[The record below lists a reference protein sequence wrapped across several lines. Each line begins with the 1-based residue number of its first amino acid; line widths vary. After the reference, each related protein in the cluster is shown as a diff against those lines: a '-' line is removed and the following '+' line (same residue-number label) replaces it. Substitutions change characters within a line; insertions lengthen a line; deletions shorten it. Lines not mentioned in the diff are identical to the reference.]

1 MKLNRMTIQ
10 TKILLALA
18 LTFTMLL
25 LISVFF
31 LNASQRLLVTDLA
44 SEKVDD
50 IASSY
55 FDGVNTM
62 MLTGTT
68 AQRSILKQKMLEAD
82 GVEEVTIIRAKNIND
97 IFGKGIEGEQPLTDD
112 DRKALKGESFQ
123 KMAETENGR
132 ELTTW
137 IPLKASSDYRGT
149 NCLTCHVVPE
159 GTILGVAKATYSLQH
174 IDEEVSS
181 SILTIV
187 AVNLVL
193 FVAGLVIMIWLLR
206 SLLVKPILKMREVM
220 HETEQTRN
228 LSNRLPVQSHDE
240 IGMLAQAINKMLERF
255 QESIKGVID
264 TSKQLTES
272 ARQISSVSEITYN
285 AAFSQLT
292 ETNNVATAVT
302 ELSASAEEV
311 NNSADQTALASV
323 SADSE
328 TGHGRSMTEKAVDGI
343 HELISEI
350 EHASDVINQL
360 DSRTQGIGHVLDVIR
375 NIAEQTNL
383 LALNAAIEAARA
395 GESGRGFA
403 VVADEVRT
411 LANRSHDST
420 EEIQDLIEKL
430 QADAKQAVATMAGAR
445 ESASERGSQI
455 EATGTSL
462 NTIASQVGEIKAL
475 NSQMANAAKEQSVV
489 TEDVSK
495 NISTI
500 SQIAQATSSD
510 AQQVN
515 DFSQELVIL
524 SNKLNELVEQF
535 TV

>member
-1 MKLNRMTIQ
+1 MKLNNVTIQ

-18 LTFTMLL
+18 LTFTVL
-25 LISVFF
+25 LITSALF
-31 LNASQRLLVTDLA
+31 LDSTQRQLVTDLA

-50 IASSY
+50 IANSY

-68 AQRSILKQKMLEAD
+68 AQRSILKKKMLEAP
-82 GVEEVTIIRAKNIND
+82 GVKDVTIIRSKNIND
-97 IFGKGIEGEQPLTDD
+97 TFGKGIEGEQPQSNKDH
-112 DRKALKGESFQ
+112 KALNGERFQ
-123 KMAETENGR
+123 QMSETDNGR

-137 IPLKASSDYRGT
+137 IPLIASSDYRGT
-149 NCLTCHVVPE
+149 NCLSCHVVPE
-159 GTILGVAKATYSLQH
+159 GTILGAIKATYSLQH

-181 SILTIV
+181 SIFTIV
-187 AVNLVL
+187 AINLVL

-206 SLLVKPILKMREVM
+206 TLLVKPIVNMREVM
-220 HETEQTRN
+220 HEIEQSRN
-228 LSNRLPVQSHDE
+228 LLNRLPVQSNDE

-255 QESIKGVID
+255 QVSIKGVID
-264 TSKQLTES
+264 TSKQVADS

-311 NNSADQTALASV
+311 NISAERTAEASV
-323 SADSE
+323 SADHE
-328 TGHGRSMTEKAVDGI
+328 TGEGRDMTEKAVNGI

-350 EHASDVINQL
+350 EHASEVINQL
-360 DSRTQGIGHVLDVIR
+360 DNRTQGIGHVLDVIR

-411 LANRSHDST
+411 LATRSHEST

-430 QADAKQAVATMAGAR
+430 QTDAKQAVTTMNNAR
-445 ESASERGSQI
+445 ESASKRGSQI

-475 NSQMANAAKEQSVV
+475 NNQMANAAKEQSVV

-495 NISTI
+495 NVSTI
-500 SQIAQATSSD
+500 SQIAEATSDD

-515 DFSQELVIL
+515 DFSQELVKL
-524 SNKLNELVEQF
+524 SNQLNELVEQF

>member
-1 MKLNRMTIQ
+1 MKLNNMTIQ
-10 TKILLALA
+10 TKILLALT
-18 LTFTMLL
+18 LTFTIL
-25 LISVFF
+25 LITSALF
-31 LNASQRLLVTDLA
+31 LNSSQRQLVTDLA
-44 SEKVDD
+44 TEKVDD
-50 IASSY
+50 IANSY

-68 AQRSILKQKMLEAD
+68 AQRTILKKKMLEAP
-82 GVEEVTIIRAKNIND
+82 GVRDVTILRSKNVND
-97 IFGKGIEGEQPLTDD
+97 TFGHGIEGEQAESENDN
-112 DRKALKGESFQ
+112 RALKGELFQ
-123 KMAETENGR
+123 QMTDTPDGR

-159 GTILGVAKATYSLQH
+159 GTVLGAVRATYSLQH
-174 IDEEVSS
+174 IDDEVSS
-181 SILTIV
+181 SIFTIV
-187 AVNLVL
+187 GINLAL
-193 FVAGLVIMIWLLR
+193 FIAGIVMMVWLLH
-206 SLLVKPILKMREVM
+206 SLLVKPILNMRKVM
-220 HETEQTRN
+220 NETEETRN
-228 LSNRLPVQSHDE
+228 LANRLPVHSNDE
-240 IGMLAQAINKMLERF
+240 IGKLAQAINKMLERF
-255 QESIKGVID
+255 QESIKGVIE
-264 TSKQLTES
+264 TSKRVTES
-272 ARQISSVSEITYN
+272 AHKISSVSEITYN

-311 NNSADQTALASV
+311 NNSANRTAEASI
-323 SADSE
+323 SANDE
-328 TGHGRSMTEKAVDGI
+328 TGHGRSMTEKAVNGI
-343 HELISEI
+343 HGLISEI

-360 DSRTQGIGHVLDVIR
+360 DGRTQGIGHVLDVIR

-395 GESGRGFA
+395 GDSGRGFA

-411 LANRSHDST
+411 LATRSHEST

-430 QADAKQAVATMAGAR
+430 QTDAKQAVETMSSAR
-445 ESASERGSQI
+445 ESASERGAQI
-455 EATGTSL
+455 EAAGNSL
-462 NTIASQVGEIKAL
+462 NTIASQVAEINAL
-475 NSQMANAAKEQSVV
+475 NNQMANAAREQSVV

-500 SQIAQATSSD
+500 SQIAQATSND
-510 AQQVN
+510 VQQVN
-515 DFSQELVIL
+515 DFSQELVQL

>member
-1 MKLNRMTIQ
+1 MNLNNMTIQ

-18 LTFTMLL
+18 LTFTVL
-25 LISVFF
+25 LITSALF
-31 LNASQRLLVTDLA
+31 LNSSQRQLVTDLA

-50 IASSY
+50 IANSY

-68 AQRSILKQKMLEAD
+68 AQRSILKKKMLDAP
-82 GVEEVTIIRAKNIND
+82 GVKDVTIIRAKNIND
-97 IFGKGIEGEQPLTDD
+97 TFGQGIEGEQPKTDN

-123 KMAETENGR
+123 QMAQTDNGR

-159 GTILGVAKATYSLQH
+159 GTILGVARATYSLQH
-174 IDEEVSS
+174 IDDEVSS
-181 SILTIV
+181 SIYTIV
-187 AVNLVL
+187 GINLALFIAGIVL
-193 FVAGLVIMIWLLR
+193 MVWLLHT
-206 SLLVKPILKMREVM
+206 LLVKPILKMREVM
-220 HETEQTRN
+220 HETEETRN
-228 LSNRLPVQSHDE
+228 LSNRLPVHSNDE
-240 IGMLAQAINKMLERF
+240 IGTLAQAINKMLERF
-255 QESIKGVID
+255 QESIKGVIE
-264 TSKQLTES
+264 TSKQVTES
-272 ARQISSVSEITYN
+272 AKQISSVSEITYN

-311 NNSADQTALASV
+311 NNSADRTAEASV
-323 SADSE
+323 SADDE
-328 TGHGRSMTEKAVDGI
+328 TGHGRSMTEKAVNGI
-343 HELISEI
+343 HGLISEI

-395 GESGRGFA
+395 GDSGRGFA

-411 LANRSHDST
+411 LATRSHEST

-430 QADAKQAVATMAGAR
+430 QADAKQAVTTMNSAR
-445 ESASERGSQI
+445 ESATERGSQI

-475 NSQMANAAKEQSVV
+475 NNQMANAAREQSVV

-500 SQIAQATSSD
+500 SQIAEATSND

-515 DFSQELVIL
+515 DFSQELVKL
-524 SNKLNELVEQF
+524 SNKLSELVEQF
-535 TV
+535 SV